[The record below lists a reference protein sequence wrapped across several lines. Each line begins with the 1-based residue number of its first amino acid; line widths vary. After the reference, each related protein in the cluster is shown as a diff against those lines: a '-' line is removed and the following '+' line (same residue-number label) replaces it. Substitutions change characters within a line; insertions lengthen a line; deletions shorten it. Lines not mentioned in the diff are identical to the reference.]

1 MLYFFLYIYVNTE
14 LSPFVQIIVSQ
25 LTYFRGQKK
34 SNFSL
39 RPASLRF
46 VLFSLREKLG
56 YLCIVDR
63 VDCKVKKKKYHTH
76 THTHTY
82 THTHTRTHT
91 CAHTHADRGV
101 NCQCNE
107 WSRNVFQSRGGART
121 GLSSFHN
128 HADIYAPVCLKTR
141 PGN

>member
-76 THTHTY
+76 
-82 THTHTRTHT
+82 
-91 CAHTHADRGV
+91 ADRGV